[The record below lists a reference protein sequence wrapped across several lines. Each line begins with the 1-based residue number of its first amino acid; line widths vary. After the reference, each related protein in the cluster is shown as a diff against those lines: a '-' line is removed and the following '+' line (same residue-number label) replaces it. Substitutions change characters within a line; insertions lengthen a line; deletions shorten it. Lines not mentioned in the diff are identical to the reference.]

1 MTTPSILV
9 VEDNKT
15 LRRLL
20 EYRLAKRF
28 DVRVAENGERA
39 LEAVAERVP
48 DLIVSDIMMPV
59 MDGFALLAALC
70 AQPATEA
77 VPFIFLTAKTDDLS
91 RQKGLK
97 KGVDDYLTKPF
108 DVDHL
113 ITASSQIVQRS
124 QLYQSKLNAKIGR
137 DFSDR
142 LLPREMPVEPGYR
155 AMFFSR
161 PKEDGGG
168 DLFDWTRAE
177 DGSYLFTVGDIMGKG
192 LQAKFY
198 AFSLPL
204 LHPQH
209 DPRDAPRHDREPGG
223 ADDARQRDADPGPG
237 PRGDL
242 RLAAAHALGA
252 EDAPTASSTPTRATA
267 GPSSL
272 TGPNGPRASSSTRTS
287 SSGSTRETEY
297 EDRAFALPPGSA
309 LLCYT
314 DGLNEQV
321 TGAQRGHVRRGRRR
335 DGSAPRRRSLRPSR
349 PVHTLLSWLLRQRS
363 EAALRR
369 RRARVLAPARG
380 RAGYARRGV
389 AAGEHLPD
397 ASSRPGPPA

>member
-1 MTTPSILV
+1 MTGRPHVLI

-20 EYRLAKRF
+20 EYRLGKVY
-28 DVRVAENGERA
+28 DVRSAEHGQRA
-39 LEAVAERVP
+39 LEMVEERMP

-59 MDGFALLAALC
+59 MDGFALLAALR
-70 AQPATEA
+70 ADPAMQA
-77 VPFIFLTAKTDDLS
+77 IPFVFLTAKSDDLS

-113 ITASSQIVQRS
+113 ITRVGQILQRS

-142 LLPREMPVEPGYR
+142 LLPREMPAEPGYR
-155 AMFFSR
+155 TLFFSR

-198 AFSLPL
+198 AFSFLSYIRSTIHAMLRETVSPAKLMTRVNEMLINDQVLEETFASL
-204 LHPQH
+204 LLM
-209 DPRDAPRHDREPGG
+209 RWEPGNDRIVYANAG
-223 ADDARQRDADPGPG
+223 HCRPILVTPDGPG
-237 PRGDL
+237 MVEYSDL
-242 RLAAAHALGA
+242 ILGL
-252 EDAPTASSTPTRATA
+252 DPM
-267 GPSSL
+267 
-272 TGPNGPRASSSTRTS
+272 
-287 SSGSTRETEY
+287 TEY
-297 EDRAFALPPGSA
+297 EDRSLDIPPGSA

-321 TGAQRGHVRRGRRR
+321 TRKGTMFGEAGVALGAQAALET
-335 DGSAPRRRSLRPSR
+335 DQ
-349 PVHTLLSWLLRQRS
+349 PVHTLLSWLLQRS
-363 EAALRR
+363 AEKHFDDDVLVFWLQRQAEATAPSSS
-369 RRARVLAPARG
+369 ASAPAQ
-380 RAGYARRGV
+380 V
-389 AAGEHLPD
+389 AA
-397 ASSRPGPPA
+397 